1 MIAAGLRDEGELDLT
16 DASVAAG
23 QFLSLLRG
31 SIHMELLYGLGP
43 LVGSGA
49 VGPSPGFGRALP

>member
-1 MIAAGLRDEGELDLT
+1 MLAAARDQGEFDLT

-31 SIHMELLYGLGP
+31 SIHMELLYGLPDP
-43 LVGSGA
+43 LSA
-49 VGPSPGFGRALP
+49 RERSACPGLGRALP